1 MNINQAAKLASEWA
15 VNKPEIKSVHF
26 FGSRVKGTNRED
38 SDLDVAIELMPGL
51 DECGGLSAWM
61 RSSDK
66 WSKELNELIPY
77 EVQAEWNDGE
87 NTDLIKKG
95 LSEACMLVHAK

>member
-1 MNINQAAKLASEWA
+1 MDINQAAHLVSEWA
-15 VNKPEIKSVHF
+15 RKKPEIKNVQF
-26 FGSRVKGTNRED
+26 FGSRVKGANRED
-38 SDLDVAIELMPGL
+38 SDLDVAIELIQGL

-61 RSSDK
+61 RNSDK

-87 NTDLIKKG
+87 NTDLINKG
-95 LSEACMLVHAK
+95 LLEACLLVYEE